1 MHSCAHVHFGV
12 FGATFV
18 RLLGDACVT
27 VVSTARSL
35 VSWGEGE
42 NGVSSPG
49 PLMNLFM
56 VAPATRDW
64 TLILESSTRISRIPH
79 WRGCI
84 RSLLRE
90 APHDLTPF
98 DLSVTVSYPYLLPAR
113 IELR

>member
-18 RLLGDACVT
+18 RLLGDACVA

-56 VAPATRDW
+56 IAPATRD
-64 TLILESSTRISRIPH
+64 LKRVLEASTRILGVRGIPPLEFAS
-79 WRGCI
+79 I
-84 RSLLRE
+84 SLDF
-90 APHDLTPF
+90 ALTLVPR
-98 DLSVTVSYPYLLPAR
+98 V
-113 IELR
+113 

>member
-56 VAPATRDW
+56 VAPRLFQTMGVKVKSYTNRADITPG
-64 TLILESSTRISRIPH
+64 RI
-79 WRGCI
+79 
-84 RSLLRE
+84 
-90 APHDLTPF
+90 
-98 DLSVTVSYPYLLPAR
+98 V
-113 IELR
+113 